1 MKTRTGKTK
10 DRIAPGWFCI
20 KKISWGSRVNRS
32 KFIVNKSKLP
42 ERYRKVEGPP
52 RPPGPFKIKDVFKLA
67 LMAIINNA
75 KNRK

>member
-1 MKTRTGKTK
+1 
-10 DRIAPGWFCI
+10 
-20 KKISWGSRVNRS
+20 VNRS